1 MANTDYTMYELYEYI
16 QNPGIPVKG
25 GENLTVHP
33 NYADFKTFGVGSTD
47 VASYSYEFNVA
58 SLFEVGNKRIDTITL
73 KGTEGSTWKKME
85 ITLDLVSED
94 RLWYGIV
101 NRASK
106 YIPTKHVKWEAN
118 VDGNLYS
125 RGIYELTGWGW
136 EIASSSAYRDTHLYA
151 KIWADQNG
159 DQLPTVN
166 LNFNDVK
173 NDVGQDIVILTFNI
187 YDYQSKYW
195 FGIIGIQPVREI
207 DMQRI
212 PLINIPTYQIVEK
225 SRFMGVSDNSDFR
238 ICEITELNKL
248 GSISNIK
255 VDGNDGDNSAGGI
268 GGNGSGS
275 AGNYA
280 TQEPALPTIGALSS
294 GIIKCYLPTEQ
305 QLIDLTNFLWSTDF
319 FDNVIKNQASPMENI
334 ISLSVI
340 PAISI
345 VAGAKNIVIGNKDTN
360 ISSQYTQSEW
370 VRVNCGE
377 INMSEYF
384 GNFCDYAPHTDL
396 DIFLPFIGFQK
407 LDTDDFM
414 GGKIRLYYHVNV
426 FTGTALAFIESTK
439 SGKNIIVATFEGN
452 CQMNIPISNAN
463 YLQYYTGI
471 AQSVMSVAGGA
482 AQAATGNMIGAT
494 QSIVSGIG
502 SAISAKP
509 AYARSGG
516 CSGVG
521 SFMNSRRA
529 YLMVHRPVPTTSSA
543 LKSEHGLV
551 SNKYQR
557 VGAYSGFTVCQNV
570 ILDGISATQS
580 ELEEIESLLKEG
592 VII

>member
-1 MANTDYTMYELYEYI
+1 MADTDYTMYELYEYI
-16 QNPGIPVKG
+16 QNPGIPVNG
-25 GENLTVHP
+25 GANLTVHP
-33 NYADFKTFGVGSTD
+33 NYVDWSTLSLGSTD
-47 VASYSYEFNVA
+47 LASYSYEFNVA
-58 SLFEVGNKRIDTITL
+58 SLFEVGNKHIDTITL
-73 KGTEGSTWKKME
+73 LGTEGSSWKKME
-85 ITLDLVSED
+85 ITLDLVSKN
-94 RLWYGIV
+94 RLWYGIANNAYKV
-101 NRASK
+101 
-106 YIPTKHVKWEAN
+106 IPTKHVKWEVT
-118 VDGNLYS
+118 VDGNAYT
-125 RGIYELTGWGW
+125 RGEYKLTGWGLD
-136 EIASSSAYRDTHLYA
+136 SHGAYLDTHLYA
-151 KIWADQNG
+151 RILADQNG
-159 DQLPTVN
+159 DQLPSVN
-166 LNFNDVK
+166 LNFNDLK
-173 NDVGQDIVILTFNI
+173 NDAGQDSVILTFNI
-187 YDYQSKYW
+187 YDMSSTYW

-207 DMQRI
+207 DIQKI
-212 PLINIPTYQIVEK
+212 PLINVPTYQLVEK
-225 SRFMGVSDNSDFR
+225 SRYMGASSNSNFQ

-248 GSISNIK
+248 GSVSNIK
-255 VDGNDGDNSAGGI
+255 VDGNDGENSAGGI

-275 AGNYA
+275 SGNYA
-280 TQEPALPTIGALSS
+280 TQEPVLPTIGALSS

-319 FDNVIKNQASPMENI
+319 FDNIIKNQASPMENI

-340 PAISI
+340 PSISI
-345 VAGAKNIVIGNKDTN
+345 VAGSKNIVIGNKDTG
-360 ISSQYTQSEW
+360 IPSPYTQSEW

-377 INMSEYF
+377 INISEYF

-407 LDTDDFM
+407 LETDDFV
-414 GGKIRLYYHVNV
+414 GGKIKLYYHVNV
-426 FTGTALAFIESTK
+426 FTGTVLAFIESTK

-471 AQSVMSVAGGA
+471 AQSVMSIAGGA
-482 AQAATGNMIGAT
+482 AQAATGNMIGST

-529 YLMVHRPVPTTSSA
+529 YLMIHRPVPTTSSA

-580 ELEEIESLLKEG
+580 ELDEIETLLKEG

>member
-1 MANTDYTMYELYEYI
+1 MADTNYTMYELYEYI

-33 NYADFKTFGVGSTD
+33 NFVDWTTLSVGSTD
-47 VASYSYEFNVA
+47 IASYSYEFNVA
-58 SLFEVGNKRIDTITL
+58 SLFEDGNKHIDTITL
-73 KGTEGSTWKKME
+73 LGTEDSSWKKME
-85 ITLDLVSED
+85 ITLDLVSET
-94 RLWYGIV
+94 RLWYGIE
-101 NRASK
+101 NRAYK

-118 VDGNLYS
+118 VDGKLYRS
-125 RGIYELTGWGW
+125 GVYELTGWGLG
-136 EIASSSAYRDTHLYA
+136 SSGTYLDTHLYA
-151 KIWADQNG
+151 RIWADQNG
-159 DQLPTVN
+159 DQLPTPN
-166 LNFNDVK
+166 FNFNDVK
-173 NDVGQDIVILTFNI
+173 NDAGQDSVILTFNI
-187 YDYQSKYW
+187 YDMDSTYW
-195 FGIIGIQPVREI
+195 FGLIGIQTSRVI
-207 DMQRI
+207 DMQKI
-212 PLINIPTYQIVEK
+212 PLINVPTYQIVEK
-225 SRFMGVSDNSDFR
+225 SRFMAASSGSGFQ

-255 VDGNDGDNSAGGI
+255 FDGNDGDNSAGGI
-268 GGNGSGS
+268 GGNGSGTS
-275 AGNYA
+275 GNYA
-280 TQEPALPTIGALSS
+280 TQEPSLPTIGALSS
-294 GIIKCYLPTEQ
+294 GIIKCYLPTDQ

-340 PAISI
+340 PSISI

-377 INMSEYF
+377 INISEYF

-407 LDTDDFM
+407 LETDDFV

-529 YLMVHRPVPTTSSA
+529 YLMIHRPVPTTPST

-580 ELEEIESLLKEG
+580 ELDEIETLLKEG

>member
-1 MANTDYTMYELYEYI
+1 MADTDYTMYELYEYI

-25 GENLTVHP
+25 GANLTVHP
-33 NYADFKTFGVGSTD
+33 NFVDWSTLSLGSTD
-47 VASYSYEFNVA
+47 LASYSYEFNVA
-58 SLFEVGNKRIDTITL
+58 SLFEVGNKHIDTITL
-73 KGTEGSTWKKME
+73 LGTEGSSWKKME
-85 ITLDLVSED
+85 ITLDLVSEN

-101 NRASK
+101 NSAYK
-106 YIPTKHVKWEAN
+106 VIPTKHVKWEVT
-118 VDGNLYS
+118 VDGNVYT
-125 RGIYELTGWGW
+125 RGEYELTGWGLG
-136 EIASSSAYRDTHLYA
+136 SNGKYLDTHLYA
-151 KIWADQNG
+151 RILADQNG
-159 DQLPTVN
+159 DKLPTP
-166 LNFNDVK
+166 NFNFSDVK
-173 NDVGQDIVILTFNI
+173 NDAGQDSVILTFNI
-187 YDYQSKYW
+187 YDMSSTYW
-195 FGIIGIQPVREI
+195 FGIIGIQPTREI
-207 DMQRI
+207 DKLAI
-212 PLINIPTYQIVEK
+212 PITNVPTFQLVEK
-225 SRFMGVSDNSDFR
+225 SRYMSASDNSDFQ

-248 GSISNIK
+248 GSISSIK
-255 VDGNDGDNSAGGI
+255 VDGNDGENSAGGI

-275 AGNYA
+275 SGNYA
-280 TQEPALPTIGALSS
+280 TQEPVLPTIGALSS
-294 GIIKCYLPTEQ
+294 GLIKCYLPTEQ

-319 FDNVIKNQASPMENI
+319 FDNIIKNQASPMENI

-340 PAISI
+340 PSISI
-345 VAGAKNIVIGNKDTN
+345 VAGSKNIVIGNKDTG
-360 ISSQYTQSEW
+360 IPSQYTQSEW

-377 INMSEYF
+377 INISEYF
-384 GNFCDYAPHTDL
+384 GNFCDFSPHTDL

-407 LDTDDFM
+407 LETDDFV
-414 GGKIRLYYHVNV
+414 GGKLKLYYHVNV
-426 FTGTALAFIESTK
+426 FTGTVLAFIESTK

-471 AQSVMSVAGGA
+471 AQSVMSIAGGA

-529 YLMVHRPVPTTSSA
+529 YLMIHRPVPTTSSA

-580 ELEEIESLLKEG
+580 ELDEIETLLKEG

>member
-33 NYADFKTFGVGSTD
+33 NFVDWSTLSVGSTD
-47 VASYSYEFNVA
+47 MASYSYEFNVS
-58 SLFEVGNKRIDTITL
+58 SLFEVGNKHIDTIIL
-73 KGTEGSTWKKME
+73 QGTEGSTWKKME
-85 ITLDLVSED
+85 ITLDLVSEN
-94 RLWYGIV
+94 RVWYGIV
-101 NRASK
+101 NNASK
-106 YIPTKHVKWEAN
+106 VIPTKYLHWVVT
-118 VDGNLYS
+118 VDGNVYTL
-125 RGIYELTGWGW
+125 GNYELTGHGLG
-136 EIASSSAYRDTHLYA
+136 SSGTYLDTHLYA
-151 KIWADQNG
+151 RILADQNG
-159 DQLPTVN
+159 DRLPSVN
-166 LNFNDVK
+166 INFNDVK
-173 NDVGQDIVILTFNI
+173 NDAGQDSVMLTFNI
-187 YDYQSKYW
+187 YDMNSVYW
-195 FGIIGIQPVREI
+195 FGVIGIQPVREI
-207 DMQRI
+207 DIQTI
-212 PLINIPTYQIVEK
+212 PLINVPTYQLVEK
-225 SRFMGVSDNSDFR
+225 SRYIGASYNSNFQ
-238 ICEITELNKL
+238 ICEITEFNKL
-248 GSISNIK
+248 GSVSNIK
-255 VDGNDGDNSAGGI
+255 FDGNDGENSAGGI

-275 AGNYA
+275 SGNYA
-280 TQEPALPTIGALSS
+280 TQEPVLPTIGALSS

-305 QLIDLTNFLWSTDF
+305 QLIDLTNFLWSPDF

-377 INMSEYF
+377 INMTEYF

-414 GGKIRLYYHVNV
+414 GGKIKLYYHVNV

-509 AYARSGG
+509 AYSRSGG

-521 SFMNSRRA
+521 SFMNSRKA
-529 YLMVHRPVPTTSSA
+529 YLMIHRPVPTTPIA

-580 ELEEIESLLKEG
+580 ELDEIETLLKEG

>member
-1 MANTDYTMYELYEYI
+1 M
-16 QNPGIPVKG
+16 
-25 GENLTVHP
+25 
-33 NYADFKTFGVGSTD
+33 
-47 VASYSYEFNVA
+47 
-58 SLFEVGNKRIDTITL
+58 
-73 KGTEGSTWKKME
+73 
-85 ITLDLVSED
+85 
-94 RLWYGIV
+94 
-101 NRASK
+101 
-106 YIPTKHVKWEAN
+106 
-118 VDGNLYS
+118 
-125 RGIYELTGWGW
+125 
-136 EIASSSAYRDTHLYA
+136 
-151 KIWADQNG
+151 
-159 DQLPTVN
+159 
-166 LNFNDVK
+166 
-173 NDVGQDIVILTFNI
+173 
-187 YDYQSKYW
+187 
-195 FGIIGIQPVREI
+195 
-207 DMQRI
+207 
-212 PLINIPTYQIVEK
+212 
-225 SRFMGVSDNSDFR
+225 
-238 ICEITELNKL
+238 
-248 GSISNIK
+248 SISC
-255 VDGNDGDNSAGGI
+255 
-268 GGNGSGS
+268 
-275 AGNYA
+275 
-280 TQEPALPTIGALSS
+280 L
-294 GIIKCYLPTEQ
+294 
-305 QLIDLTNFLWSTDF
+305 
-319 FDNVIKNQASPMENI
+319 MENI

-345 VAGAKNIVIGNKDTN
+345 VAGSKNIIIGNKDRN

-370 VRVNCGE
+370 VRINCGE
-377 INMSEYF
+377 INMKEYF

-407 LDTDDFM
+407 LDTDDFV

-521 SFMNSRRA
+521 SFMNSRKA
-529 YLMVHRPVPTTSSA
+529 YLMVHRPVPTTPSA
-543 LKSEHGLV
+543 LRSEHGLV

-580 ELEEIESLLKEG
+580 EMDEIETLLKEG

>member
-1 MANTDYTMYELYEYI
+1 MADTNYTMYELYEYV

-25 GENLTVHP
+25 GANLTVHP
-33 NYADFKTFGVGSTD
+33 NYVDWSTLSVGSTD

-58 SLFEVGNKRIDTITL
+58 SLFEVGNKHIDTIIL
-73 KGTEGSTWKKME
+73 QGTEGSTWKKME
-85 ITLDLVSED
+85 ITLELVSET

-101 NRASK
+101 NNDYK
-106 YIPTKHVKWEAN
+106 YIPTKNLKWVAT
-118 VDGNLYS
+118 VDGEEYNN
-125 RGIYELTGWGW
+125 GIYELTGWGFG
-136 EIASSSAYRDTHLYA
+136 SSGTYMDTQLYA
-151 KIWADQNG
+151 RIWADQNG
-159 DQLPTVN
+159 DDLPTPN
-166 LNFNDVK
+166 FNFNDVK
-173 NDVGQDIVILTFNI
+173 NDAGQDSVILTFNI
-187 YDYQSKYW
+187 YDYQSAYYL
-195 FGIIGIQPVREI
+195 GIIGMQQAREI
-207 DMQRI
+207 DIQQI
-212 PLINIPTYQIVEK
+212 PLINIPTFQIVEK
-225 SRFMGVSDNSDFR
+225 SRFMCASDNSDFL
-238 ICEITELNKL
+238 ICGIQELNKL
-248 GSISNIK
+248 GSVSNIK
-255 VDGNDGDNSAGGI
+255 FDGNDGDNSAGGI

-377 INMSEYF
+377 INMREYF

-521 SFMNSRRA
+521 SFMNSRKA
-529 YLMVHRPVPTTSSA
+529 YLMVHRPVPTTPSA

-580 ELEEIESLLKEG
+580 EMDEIETLLKEG

>member
-1 MANTDYTMYELYEYI
+1 MADTNYTMYELYEYV

-25 GENLTVHP
+25 GANLTVHP
-33 NYADFKTFGVGSTD
+33 NYVDWNNSANMGSTD

-58 SLFEVGNKRIDTITL
+58 SLFEVGNKHIDTIIL
-73 KGTEGSTWKKME
+73 QGTEGSTWKKME
-85 ITLDLVSED
+85 ITLELVSET

-101 NRASK
+101 NNAYK
-106 YIPTKHVKWEAN
+106 YIPTKHVHWVAT
-118 VDGNLYS
+118 VDGEEYNN
-125 RGIYELTGWGW
+125 GIYELTGWGLG
-136 EIASSSAYRDTHLYA
+136 SSGTYVDTHLYA
-151 KIWADQNG
+151 RIWADQNG
-159 DQLPTVN
+159 DDLPTPN
-166 LNFNDVK
+166 FNFNDVK
-173 NDVGQDIVILTFNI
+173 NDAGQDSVILTFNI
-187 YDYQSKYW
+187 YDYQSAYYL
-195 FGIIGIQPVREI
+195 GIIGMQQAREI
-207 DMQRI
+207 DIQQI
-212 PLINIPTYQIVEK
+212 PLINIPTFQIVEK
-225 SRFMGVSDNSDFR
+225 SSHIAASDNSDFL
-238 ICEITELNKL
+238 ICGIQELNKL
-248 GSISNIK
+248 GSVSNIK
-255 VDGNDGDNSAGGI
+255 LDGNDGDNSAGGI

-319 FDNVIKNQASPMENI
+319 FDNIIKNQASPMENI

-377 INMSEYF
+377 INMREYF

-426 FTGTALAFIESTK
+426 FTGTALALIESTK

-521 SFMNSRRA
+521 SFMNSRKA
-529 YLMVHRPVPTTSSA
+529 YLMVHRPVPTTPSA

-580 ELEEIESLLKEG
+580 EMDEIETLLKEG

>member
-1 MANTDYTMYELYEYI
+1 MANTDYTMYELYEYL
-16 QNPGIPVKG
+16 QNPGIPVNG

-33 NYADFKTFGVGSTD
+33 NFVDWNTLGVGSTD

-58 SLFEVGNKRIDTITL
+58 SLFEVGNKHIDTITL
-73 KGTEGSTWKKME
+73 KGTEDSTWKKME
-85 ITLDLVSED
+85 ITLDLASEN

-101 NRASK
+101 NNANK
-106 YIPTKHVKWEAN
+106 NIPTKHVKWEVT
-118 VDGNLYS
+118 VDGDYYR
-125 RGIYELTGWGW
+125 RGEYELTGWRLG
-136 EIASSSAYRDTHLYA
+136 SAGTYLTSQLYA
-151 KIWADQNG
+151 RILADQNG
-159 DQLPTVN
+159 DRLPSVN
-166 LNFNDVK
+166 LNFNDIK
-173 NDVGQDIVILTFNI
+173 NDAGQDSVMLTFNI
-187 YDYQSKYW
+187 YDYMSVYW
-195 FGIIGIQPVREI
+195 LGIIGIQSAREI
-207 DMQRI
+207 DSQII
-212 PLINIPTYQIVEK
+212 PLINVPTYQLVEK
-225 SRFMGVSDNSDFR
+225 SRYMAASDKSGFQ
-238 ICEITELNKL
+238 ICNLTELNKL

-275 AGNYA
+275 SGNYA

-319 FDNVIKNQASPMENI
+319 FENIIKNQASPMENI

-340 PAISI
+340 PSISI
-345 VAGAKNIVIGNKDTN
+345 VAGAKNIVIGNQDTN
-360 ISSQYTQSEW
+360 IPSQYTLSEW

-377 INMSEYF
+377 INISEYF

-407 LDTDDFM
+407 LDTDDFV
-414 GGKIRLYYHVNV
+414 GGKIKLYYHVNV

-521 SFMNSRRA
+521 SFMNSRKA
-529 YLMVHRPVPTTSSA
+529 YLMIHRPVPTTPSF

-557 VGAYSGFTVCQNV
+557 VGAYGGFTVCQNV

-580 ELEEIESLLKEG
+580 ELDEIETLLKEG

>member
-1 MANTDYTMYELYEYI
+1 
-16 QNPGIPVKG
+16 
-25 GENLTVHP
+25 
-33 NYADFKTFGVGSTD
+33 
-47 VASYSYEFNVA
+47 
-58 SLFEVGNKRIDTITL
+58 
-73 KGTEGSTWKKME
+73 
-85 ITLDLVSED
+85 
-94 RLWYGIV
+94 
-101 NRASK
+101 
-106 YIPTKHVKWEAN
+106 
-118 VDGNLYS
+118 
-125 RGIYELTGWGW
+125 
-136 EIASSSAYRDTHLYA
+136 
-151 KIWADQNG
+151 
-159 DQLPTVN
+159 
-166 LNFNDVK
+166 
-173 NDVGQDIVILTFNI
+173 
-187 YDYQSKYW
+187 
-195 FGIIGIQPVREI
+195 
-207 DMQRI
+207 
-212 PLINIPTYQIVEK
+212 
-225 SRFMGVSDNSDFR
+225 
-238 ICEITELNKL
+238 
-248 GSISNIK
+248 
-255 VDGNDGDNSAGGI
+255 
-268 GGNGSGS
+268 
-275 AGNYA
+275 
-280 TQEPALPTIGALSS
+280 
-294 GIIKCYLPTEQ
+294 
-305 QLIDLTNFLWSTDF
+305 
-319 FDNVIKNQASPMENI
+319 MENI

-340 PAISI
+340 PSISI
-345 VAGAKNIVIGNKDTN
+345 VAGSKNIVIGNKDTN
-360 ISSQYTQSEW
+360 IPSQYTQSEW

-377 INMSEYF
+377 INISEYF

-407 LDTDDFM
+407 LDTDDFV
-414 GGKIRLYYHVNV
+414 GGKIKLYYHVNV

-521 SFMNSRRA
+521 SFMNSRKA
-529 YLMVHRPVPTTSSA
+529 YLMIHRPVPTTPSA

-580 ELEEIESLLKEG
+580 EIEEIETLLKEG